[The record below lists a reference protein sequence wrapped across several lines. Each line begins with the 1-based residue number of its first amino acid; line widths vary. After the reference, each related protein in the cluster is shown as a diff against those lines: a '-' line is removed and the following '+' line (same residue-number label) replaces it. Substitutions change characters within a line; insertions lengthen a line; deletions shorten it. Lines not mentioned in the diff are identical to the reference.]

1 MSGPS
6 QINPIDEVFL
16 GTDVPEM
23 DLNQTESAGSGS
35 VSTSLTC
42 AQRICRISSIHFFG
56 IWGLEK
62 MLGNSD
68 STEFM
73 VCRVTEN
80 SSPWSSKPDWKLGIV
95 I

>member
-56 IWGLEK
+56 I
-62 MLGNSD
+62 
-68 STEFM
+68 
-73 VCRVTEN
+73 
-80 SSPWSSKPDWKLGIV
+80 
-95 I
+95 